1 MRISKAQAAL
11 PIPVK
16 RALRKL
22 GTDISAA
29 RKRRGLTSALLASR
43 AFINR
48 KSLTRVEQGDSGV
61 SMGIYASVLFALGVG
76 GGLGALLDNDTIG
89 QALADDM
96 LPKRVRPVE
105 SVYSGE

>member
-1 MRISKAQAAL
+1 MRVSKAQAAM

-22 GTDISAA
+22 GADISTA
-29 RKRRGLTSALLASR
+29 RKRRNLTSELLASR

-48 KSLTRVEQGDSGV
+48 KSLTRVEQGDPGV

-76 GGLGALLDNDTIG
+76 DGLGTLLDNDIVG
-89 QALADDM
+89 KALADDM
-96 LPKRVRPVE
+96 LPKRVRPAE
-105 SVYSGE
+105 SVYSGD